1 MAWRR
6 VELQE
11 SSFLPGGTPQFDRSF
26 RLSGTTTLGKRQGS
40 VGSMNKSGMDEPE
53 PAVGMNMSLGVG
65 GKEYGAVKPI
75 ELSRVV
81 EVRQWEESMG
91 VRREVRSY
99 DRA

>member
-1 MAWRR
+1 
-6 VELQE
+6 
-11 SSFLPGGTPQFDRSF
+11 
-26 RLSGTTTLGKRQGS
+26 
-40 VGSMNKSGMDEPE
+40 MNKSGMDEPE